1 MILYRII
8 LHWNHLSG
16 PLDSQPTVK
25 SLNPDIPT
33 ACGVAVARDLAK
45 RYSHALVDIER
56 RMVAVG
62 EATHVNAFTEMI
74 CQDPQHEGEG
84 QGPMDEQSSVAV
96 DVAGVE
102 WIEVNCVG
110 IKGECREVEKVS
122 CRGREGDGV
131 RGRVRVWGKC

>member
-1 MILYRII
+1 MISHHII
-8 LHWNHLSG
+8 LHCNHLSG
-16 PLDSQPTVK
+16 SLDSHPTVK
-25 SLNPDIPT
+25 SLNPDIPA
-33 ACGVAVARDLAK
+33 ACGVTVARYLAK
-45 RYSHALVDIER
+45 RYSHALVDIKR

-62 EATHVNAFTEMI
+62 EATDVKAFAEMI
-74 CQDPQHEGEG
+74 GQDPQHEGEG

-96 DVAGVE
+96 DVSGVE
-102 WIEVNCVG
+102 RIEVNCVG